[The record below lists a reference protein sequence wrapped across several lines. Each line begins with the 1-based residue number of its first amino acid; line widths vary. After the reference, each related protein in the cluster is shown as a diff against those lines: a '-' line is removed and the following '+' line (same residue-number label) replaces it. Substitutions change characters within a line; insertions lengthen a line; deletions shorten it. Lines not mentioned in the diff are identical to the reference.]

1 MTPLVLDALLQRALD
16 DEMEW
21 QPFHPGVSIIRLYQE
36 ADGHSAALLR
46 YDPGAS
52 VPTHDHPGF
61 EHIIILSGSQ
71 IDERGTHP
79 AGSVLVNPPGSSH
92 SVRSPD
98 GCVVLA
104 IWERPVRFH

>member
-1 MTPLVLDALLQRALD
+1 MQPLVLDALLQRALS
-16 DEMEW
+16 DEMTW
-21 QPFHPGVSIIRLYQE
+21 QPFHPGVSIVRLYQE
-36 ADGHSAALLR
+36 TDGHSAALLR
-46 YDPGAS
+46 YDVGAG
-52 VPTHDHPGF
+52 VPRHDHPGF

-98 GCVVLA
+98 GCIVLA
-104 IWERPVRFH
+104 IWEQPVQFH